1 MQFSNV
7 NTTSLQLVLQLPTYY
22 QYSLDELLQVHVS
35 KNLASLL
42 VLLLFKMLEW
52 KVAKLFPVVAKK
64 VAKASFYINRDLVKN
79 SPNIRKMCGL
89 LL

>member
-42 VLLLFKMLEW
+42 VLLLFKMLE
-52 KVAKLFPVVAKK
+52 
-64 VAKASFYINRDLVKN
+64 
-79 SPNIRKMCGL
+79 
-89 LL
+89 